1 MFRPG
6 QKVQVQGL
14 LSSKEH
20 NGKVGVVKVALPI
33 HNPERIRVKLH
44 GMKQLMSVR
53 PTNLVA
59 HGPIPS
65 PQLREAVL
73 ADLNSGEIPMHLS
86 VETLRGAMCPHDS
99 LNNPLFA
106 HRCVVMCGRCG
117 IQDNT
122 NFMARVPTSRR
133 EVRLECVEC
142 VVFLVAEAG
151 IDANDSAGISAFVER
166 RYMGSIEAA
175 WKLAGY
181 SVAHTF
187 DAITGIDI
195 EYG

>member
-6 QKVQVQGL
+6 QKVKVQGL
-14 LSSKEH
+14 LSRKEH
-20 NGKVGVVKVALPI
+20 NGKIGVVKMARLFTTRSESV
-33 HNPERIRVKLH
+33 
-44 GMKQLMSVR
+44 VR

-73 ADLNSGEIPMHLS
+73 ADLDSGEIPMQLS
-86 VETLRGAMCPHDS
+86 VEALRGAMCPHNS
-99 LNNPLFA
+99 LYNPLFA
-106 HRCVVMCGRCG
+106 HRCIIMCGRCG

-166 RYMGSIEAA
+166 RFMGSIEVA

-181 SVAHTF
+181 SIAHTY
-187 DAITGIDI
+187 DANSGIEI

>member
-59 HGPIPS
+59 HGPIPT
-65 PQLREAVL
+65 PQLREA
-73 ADLNSGEIPMHLS
+73 